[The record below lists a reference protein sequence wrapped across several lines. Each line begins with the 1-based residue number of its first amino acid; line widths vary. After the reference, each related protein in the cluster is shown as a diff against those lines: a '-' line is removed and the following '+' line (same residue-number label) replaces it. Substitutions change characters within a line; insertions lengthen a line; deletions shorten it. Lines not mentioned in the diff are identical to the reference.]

1 MTNSYVRF
9 GEFFKKMRH
18 EKSGLS
24 LRQFCLKYELD
35 PGNISKIERGISA
48 PPSSHKILEKY
59 AVSLG
64 IEEGHDEWYEFFD
77 LAASCSGKLPPD
89 VMSNEQL
96 VEKLPLLFRTI
107 RGQKLDSRKLDEL
120 AELIRKS

>member
-1 MTNSYVRF
+1 MTSPYMRF

-18 EKSGLS
+18 KNGLA

-35 PGNISKIERGISA
+35 PGNISKIERGMAA

-59 AVSLG
+59 ASYLG
-64 IEEGHDEWYEFFD
+64 IEENSNDWYELFD
-77 LAASCSGKLPPD
+77 FAASCSGKLPPD
-89 VMSNEQL
+89 VMSDEQL

-107 RGQKLDSRKLDEL
+107 RGQKLDSQKLDEL